1 MARVSASHNDSHPLF
16 ICSTQ
21 TVAVQVTVERG
32 WAVVNRVP
40 EIVATV
46 SYVMAPTRGKE
57 RSNHPSTSMFST
69 FYLLLLLAILWRL
82 SEEKVINVVVLLQ
95 RALCPLDDSWGALPQ
110 VIAHHRLLVIFS
122 VKVLV
127 VATLRVPAA

>member
-1 MARVSASHNDSHPLF
+1 MSWHLMEKVKKQPPFL
-16 ICSTQ
+16 
-21 TVAVQVTVERG
+21 
-32 WAVVNRVP
+32 
-40 EIVATV
+40 
-46 SYVMAPTRGKE
+46 
-57 RSNHPSTSMFST
+57 FST
-69 FYLLLLLAILWRL
+69 FHLLLLLAILWRL

-110 VIAHHRLLVIFS
+110 VIAHHGLLVIFG